1 MKETWRL
8 INSGENSGG
17 FNMALDSAFL
27 KLIHETK
34 TPILRFFRW
43 NPFTVSLGYGQKI
56 SSVKSEKIYTEG
68 FEIVRRPTG
77 GRAIFH
83 SEELTYSVILP
94 NNHKFTGNGITE
106 TYNKISVALLQGL
119 KNLGIEKA
127 EFEKS
132 QINFKDFYK
141 TEDSFSCFNASARYE
156 IVVNDKK
163 IIGSAQKRTN
173 EGVLQ
178 HGSILVGKSHL
189 KLIDFLNLSS
199 EKLRKKLRIDLV
211 EKTTEIATELTYSP
225 SFEEI
230 KLSFTKAFEET
241 FDVAFEESSPYTKE
255 LELAQKLQE
264 ETRLK

>member
-8 INSGENSGG
+8 LDTGENSGS
-17 FNMALDSAFL
+17 FNMAFDSALL
-27 KLIHETK
+27 KLINETK

-56 SSVKSEKIYTEG
+56 NSVNSERILSQGY
-68 FEIVRRPTG
+68 EIVRRPTG

-94 NNHKFTGNGITE
+94 STHKLSKNGIND
-106 TYNKISVALLQGL
+106 TYNRISVALLKGL
-119 KNLGIEKA
+119 KELGIEKA
-127 EFEKS
+127 KFEKS

-178 HGSILVGKSHL
+178 HGSILIGKSHL
-189 KLIDFLNLSS
+189 KLIDFLNISS
-199 EKLRKKLRIDLV
+199 EKLREKLRFDLIK
-211 EKTTEIATELTYSP
+211 KTTEIATELSFKP
-225 SFEEI
+225 SIQKIIF
-230 KLSFTKAFEET
+230 SFTEAFKET
-241 FDVAFEESSPYTKE
+241 LSVAFEESSPYTKE
-255 LELAQKLQE
+255 LELAKKLQE
-264 ETRLK
+264 ELRLK